1 MTSNLQQLTVAV
13 TGGARGIGAA
23 TVARLAQ
30 AGARVVLGDRD
41 VDEAA
46 ALAARLGE
54 RVSAL
59 PLDVTDRSAWEEFA
73 EAAGTVD
80 VLVNNAGIMLVGPL
94 LDTPEADVRSMLE
107 VNLLGVV
114 HGTQVLGG
122 RMAARGRGHL
132 VNVASGVG
140 RVPTPGGAAYSASKF
155 AVVGWSEA
163 AREELGPLGVEVSLV
178 MPTVVRTEL
187 ATGVPQAR
195 FVREVQPE
203 DVAEVIESVVR
214 RPRPETWVPRWTQG
228 VTRAGQ
234 LMPRRAQRGLAR
246 LFRSDVLVAAD
257 PAARAAYER
266 RVREPGG

>member
-1 MTSNLQQLTVAV
+1 VGRLADVQRLI
-13 TGGARGIGAA
+13 GGAVDASG
-23 TVARLAQ
+23 RL
-30 AGARVVLGDRD
+30 
-41 VDEAA
+41 
-46 ALAARLGE
+46 
-54 RVSAL
+54 
-59 PLDVTDRSAWEEFA
+59 
-73 EAAGTVD
+73 D

-94 LDTPEADVRSMLE
+94 LDAPEADVRAMLE
-107 VNLLGVV
+107 VNLMGVV
-114 HGTQVLGG
+114 HGTQVVGG
-122 RMAARGRGHL
+122 RMAARGRGHV

-163 AREELGPLGVEVSLV
+163 AREELGPQGVAVSLV
-178 MPTVVRTEL
+178 MPTVVRTDL
-187 ATGVPQAR
+187 AAGVPQAR
-195 FVREVQPE
+195 FVREVGPE

-266 RVREPGG
+266 RVRGTDG